1 MKILLFNDNPVVQK
15 LVALSAQKTKDELA
29 VASSP
34 EDIQESSCDLLIVDD
49 ALYSDET
56 FAAIKEY
63 VVFKSALLMA
73 TRGNAVPAGFDNVIN
88 KPFLPTDL
96 VDTLIHIEK
105 HIAAPVHETP
115 PPSAADETEE
125 TPYSID
131 LEETLSEFES
141 DEGFE
146 EEEIPDSEADFI
158 ALESFEEAMPKTAIL
173 DHEEVQEV
181 RGLLEDTDSDALMEE
196 EEELFETAEVPELS
210 KEDEGGEESFD
221 FDALLG
227 NEEDAEPDSDTSDEE
242 FLDFGEE
249 SLPDD
254 VQPHAAPNDVTDPY
268 DFDVLEEESVTPL
281 SIEEIVGEES
291 EEEFL
296 LDDEAFGDLE
306 LKIQEAV
313 EDLEPADLE
322 MEVGEE
328 MFESFTPVSEEE
340 DEAFFDEL
348 DLLDERELK
357 LAIGEEIEEE
367 PEISAST
374 PSSIA
379 AEALGEVMGKPVQW
393 NNEGEKSAAESEAT
407 PVEGVEALQALLKAL
422 ANEDVAKSL
431 KGLNISININ
441 FGNNA

>member
-56 FAAIKEY
+56 FSAIKEY
-63 VVFKSALLMA
+63 VVFKSTLLMA
-73 TRGNAVPAGFDNVIN
+73 TRGNAIPAGFDNVIN

-105 HIAAPVHETP
+105 HIAVPVGGTATVPASEG
-115 PPSAADETEE
+115 TEE
-125 TPYSID
+125 EESPYSID

-141 DEGFE
+141 DEGFG
-146 EEEIPDSEADFI
+146 EEEISDSESDFI
-158 ALESFEEAMPKTAIL
+158 ALESFEEAIPKTAIL

-181 RGLLEDTDSDALMEE
+181 RGLLEDTESDTLMEE
-196 EEELFETAEVPELS
+196 EEALFETAGIPEVSE
-210 KEDEGGEESFD
+210 EDEEPFD
-221 FDALLG
+221 FDALIES
-227 NEEDAEPDSDTSDEE
+227 EEETVLPSDASDEE
-242 FLDFGEE
+242 LFDFGEE
-249 SLPDD
+249 SLTED
-254 VQPHAAPNDVTDPY
+254 VQTHTAPNDVTDPY
-268 DFDVLEEESVTPL
+268 DFDALEEESVMPL

-291 EEEFL
+291 SEELL
-296 LDDEAFGDLE
+296 LDDEEFGDLE

-328 MFESFTPVSEEE
+328 MFESFASVSEEG
-340 DEAFFDEL
+340 DDAFFDEL
-348 DLLDERELK
+348 DLLDERELR
-357 LAIGEEIEEE
+357 LAIGEELEEE

-393 NNEGEKSAAESEAT
+393 SDEGAKSTAEVKAS